1 MSDVPHGPSPAG
13 WFTVGGNPDD
23 LVYTDGRHWTWRRW
37 RLPGGDW
44 HQEPI
49 LPPSATLPEPKV
61 PRPSPA
67 PPPWGSAGGHGMGP
81 PGHPGL
87 PPFPGGPGQP
97 SGWGVPWPAWQPPP
111 APLGRLELR
120 LSEPLHQSR
129 WKTLLRGLLVLPNL
143 IVLGFLEIAVFF
155 VTIVMWFA
163 AVFTAHV
170 PEGMWRFSTGV
181 LQWVARTNAYTSF
194 LTDQYPPFELGD
206 VPYPVSVT
214 LERPDRFNRLAV
226 LFRVI
231 LVIPAAIV
239 TEVFGLGVGVFAV
252 VTWVVTLVLGR
263 CPRPLHL
270 MLAAWLRYQLRY
282 IAYYYL
288 LTTEYPSAPLG
299 DSQSTHGSLE
309 TGEIVLRG
317 AAKAFAV
324 VAIVLGVALY
334 AFDFAL
340 PAVLGS
346 QVRSQ
351 VAIDQ
356 LNALQSRNLT
366 AEATYRTK
374 VESCGATWRCVD
386 RQTPIP
392 EQSLQTQIS
401 TLESITFPTDP
412 ARHDADSL
420 VSILQEER
428 SALAQMQG
436 AATQQTF
443 ETDLHRVVT
452 LTRRLQPLVLKLQ
465 DDLKSSAS

>member
-1 MSDVPHGPSPAG
+1 MASLAAPGRGLASGADRSAPFDLARTEGAQTVSRATAVGSPAEPRTG
-13 WFTVGGNPDD
+13 
-23 LVYTDGRHWTWRRW
+23 
-37 RLPGGDW
+37 PG
-44 HQEPI
+44 QP
-49 LPPSATLPEPKV
+49 
-61 PRPSPA
+61 
-67 PPPWGSAGGHGMGP
+67 GP
-81 PGHPGL
+81 
-87 PPFPGGPGQP
+87 PPFPGGPAHP
-97 SGWGVPWPAWQPPP
+97 SGSGVPWPGWQPPSTP
-111 APLGRLELR
+111 PGRLELR

-163 AVFTAHV
+163 ALFTAHV
-170 PEGMWRFSTGV
+170 PDGMWRFSKGV
-181 LQWVARTNAYTSF
+181 LQWVARTDAYTYL

-239 TEVFGLGVGVFAV
+239 ADVFGLGVGLFAIA
-252 VTWVVTLVLGR
+252 TWVVTLVLGR
-263 CPRPLHL
+263 CPRSLHL

-282 IAYYYL
+282 IAYHYL

-299 DSQSTHGSLE
+299 DRQSTRGSLE

-324 VAIVLGVALY
+324 VAIVLGVAVY

-340 PAVLGS
+340 PTVLGN

-386 RQTPIP
+386 RQTSIP
-392 EQSLQTQIS
+392 EQSLRTQIS

-428 SALAQMQG
+428 SALTQMQG
-436 AATQQTF
+436 AGTQQTF
-443 ETDLHRVVT
+443 ESDLHRVVT
-452 LTRRLQPLVLKLQ
+452 LTSRLQPLVLKLQ